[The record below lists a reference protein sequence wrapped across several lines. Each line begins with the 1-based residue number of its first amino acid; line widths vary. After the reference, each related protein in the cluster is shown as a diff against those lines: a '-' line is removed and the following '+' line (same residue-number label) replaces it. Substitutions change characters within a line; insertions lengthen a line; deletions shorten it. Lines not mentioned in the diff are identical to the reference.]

1 MKVEIIIDESIEETE
16 VKIYAKEYSKDVE
29 NIRDVLTEKFVDKI
43 VAFKCREVFIL
54 SFDEIIRIY
63 AQDKNV
69 YIKTKDST
77 YTTRLTIYEF
87 ESRTDRRNFIRISRS
102 EIVNLDYVKRLDLSF
117 TGTIAVELL
126 NGDVSYVSRRKL
138 KEFKKALGL

>member
-1 MKVEIIIDESIEETE
+1 MKVEIIIDESIEETK
-16 VKIYAKEYSKDVE
+16 VKIYSSKYSKEVE
-29 NIRDVLTEKFVDKI
+29 NIRDALSETLLDKI
-43 VAFKCREVFIL
+43 VAFQSKEVFIL

-63 AQDKNV
+63 AQDKSV
-69 YIKTKDST
+69 YIKTKDIT

-87 ESRTDRRNFIRISRS
+87 ESKADRRNFIRISRS
-102 EIVNLDYVKRLDLSF
+102 EIVNLDYVKRLDLPF
-117 TGTIAVELL
+117 TGTIAVELA

>member
-117 TGTIAVELL
+117 TGTIAVELA
-126 NGDVSYVSRRKL
+126 NSDVSYVSRRKL

>member
-1 MKVEIIIDESIEETE
+1 MKVEIIIDESIEETN
-16 VKIYAKEYSKDVE
+16 VKIYSNKYSKEVE
-29 NIRDVLTEKFVDKI
+29 NIRDALSETLLDKI
-43 VAFKCREVFIL
+43 VAFQSKEVFIL

-63 AQDKNV
+63 AQDKSV
-69 YIKTKDST
+69 YIKTKDNT

-87 ESRTDRRNFIRISRS
+87 ESKADKRNFIRISRS

-117 TGTIAVELL
+117 TGTIAVELV

>member
-1 MKVEIIIDESIEETE
+1 MKVEVIIDESLDENKVT
-16 VKIYAKEYSKDVE
+16 IYAKKYSKDIE
-29 NIRDVLTEKFVDKI
+29 NIRDMLTDRLLDKI
-43 VAFKCREVFIL
+43 VAFYDKEIFIL

-63 AQDKNV
+63 AQDKEV
-69 YIKTKDST
+69 FVKTNNKS
-77 YTTRLTIYEF
+77 YKVRLTLTEL
-87 ESRTDRRNFIRISRS
+87 EKRLDKKKFIRISRS

-117 TGTIAVELL
+117 TGTIAVELA

>member
-1 MKVEIIIDESIEETE
+1 MKVEIIIDESIEETK
-16 VKIYAKEYSKDVE
+16 VKIYSNKYSKEVE
-29 NIRDVLTEKFVDKI
+29 NIGDALSETLLDKI
-43 VAFKCREVFIL
+43 VAFQSKEVFIL

-63 AQDKNV
+63 AQDKSV
-69 YIKTKDST
+69 YIKTKDNT

-87 ESRTDRRNFIRISRS
+87 ESKTDRRNFIRISRS

-117 TGTIAVELL
+117 TGTIAVELV

>member
-1 MKVEIIIDESIEETE
+1 MKVEIIIDESIEETN
-16 VKIYAKEYSKDVE
+16 VKIYSNKYSKEVE
-29 NIRDVLTEKFVDKI
+29 NIKDALSETLLDKI
-43 VAFKCREVFIL
+43 VAFQSKEVFIL

-63 AQDKNV
+63 AQDKCV
-69 YIKTKDST
+69 YIKTKDNT

-87 ESRTDRRNFIRISRS
+87 ESKADRKIFIRISRS

-117 TGTIAVELL
+117 TGTIAVELA

>member
-69 YIKTKDST
+69 YIKTEDST

-117 TGTIAVELL
+117 TGTIAVELA

>member
-1 MKVEIIIDESIEETE
+1 MKVEIIIDESIEETN
-16 VKIYAKEYSKDVE
+16 VKIYSNKYSKEVE
-29 NIRDVLTEKFVDKI
+29 NIKDSLSETLLDKI
-43 VAFKCREVFIL
+43 VAFQYKEVFIL

-63 AQDKNV
+63 AQDKSV
-69 YIKTKDST
+69 YIKTKDNT

-87 ESRTDRRNFIRISRS
+87 ESKADRRNFIRISRS

-117 TGTIAVELL
+117 TGTIAVELA

>member
-1 MKVEIIIDESIEETE
+1 MKVEVIIDESIEETN
-16 VKIYAKEYSKDVE
+16 VKIYSNKYSKEIE
-29 NIRDVLTEKFVDKI
+29 NIRDALSETLLDKI
-43 VAFKCREVFIL
+43 VAFQSKEVFIL

-63 AQDKNV
+63 AQDKSV
-69 YIKTKDST
+69 YIKTKDNT

-87 ESRTDRRNFIRISRS
+87 ESKADRRNFIRISRS

-117 TGTIAVELL
+117 TGTIAVELA

>member
-1 MKVEIIIDESIEETE
+1 MEENT
-16 VKIYAKEYSKDVE
+16 VKIYSSKYSKEVE
-29 NIRDVLTEKFVDKI
+29 NIRDALTETLLDKI
-43 VAFKCREVFIL
+43 VAFQSKEVFIL

-63 AQDKNV
+63 AQDKSV
-69 YIKTKDST
+69 YIKTKDNT

-87 ESRTDRRNFIRISRS
+87 ESKADRRNFIRISRS

-117 TGTIAVELL
+117 TGTIAVDLA

>member
-1 MKVEIIIDESIEETE
+1 MKVEIIIDESIEETN
-16 VKIYAKEYSKDVE
+16 VKIYSNKYSKEVE
-29 NIRDVLTEKFVDKI
+29 NIRDALSETLLDKI
-43 VAFKCREVFIL
+43 VAFQSKEVFIL

-63 AQDKNV
+63 AQDKSV
-69 YIKTKDST
+69 YIKTKDNT
-77 YTTRLTIYEF
+77 YTTRLTIHEF
-87 ESRTDRRNFIRISRS
+87 ESKADRRNFIRISRS

-117 TGTIAVELL
+117 TGTIAVELA

>member
-1 MKVEIIIDESIEETE
+1 MKVEIIIDESIEETN
-16 VKIYAKEYSKDVE
+16 VKIYTSKYSKEVE
-29 NIRDVLTEKFVDKI
+29 NIKDALSETLLDKI
-43 VAFKCREVFIL
+43 VAFQSKEVFIL

-63 AQDKNV
+63 AQDKSV
-69 YIKTKDST
+69 YIKTKDNT

-87 ESRTDRRNFIRISRS
+87 ESKADRRNFIRISRS

-117 TGTIAVELL
+117 TGTIAVELA